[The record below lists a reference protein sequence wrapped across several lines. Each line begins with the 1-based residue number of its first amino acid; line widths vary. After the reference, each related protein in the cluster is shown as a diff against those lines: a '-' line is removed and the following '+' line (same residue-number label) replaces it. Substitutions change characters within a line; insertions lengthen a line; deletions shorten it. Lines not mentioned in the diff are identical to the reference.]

1 MLVISYDWELT
12 FCELTMYMYTTKP
25 YSMLTWEGER
35 REERRRRKVER
46 EGKEKRKEG
55 VGKMI

>member
-1 MLVISYDWELT
+1 MGVDILGVDHVHVYV
-12 FCELTMYMYTTKP
+12 
-25 YSMLTWEGER
+25 TWEGER